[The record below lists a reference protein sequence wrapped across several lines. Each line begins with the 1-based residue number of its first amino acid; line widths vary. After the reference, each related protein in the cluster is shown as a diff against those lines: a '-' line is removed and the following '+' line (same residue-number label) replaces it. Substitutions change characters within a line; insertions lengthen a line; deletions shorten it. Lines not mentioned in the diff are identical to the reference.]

1 MKKRYGSPQK
11 TIDFINA
18 NNLDISIPEDGEN
31 APLILGI
38 TNSSV
43 TQSTLTAYLVD
54 LGYRVA
60 GPFNS
65 VTNGSHFIKQKLPD
79 MIIFDVTSN
88 REELNSLIVLLKM
101 NSLDIPILL
110 ISNEPIHIN
119 HPYQSK
125 ISLPLNPHDL
135 VEEIQKL
142 HKNQKAFNTPIHRIL
157 SLVNKLFLKMLEIS
171 PNNLRPTIER
181 SINKSIFEF
190 CTSNNEFTRVSE
202 ESLSIIIKD
211 TSFTNITD
219 LIESLHYS
227 IQNLIDDLNKKFDS
241 KIGYSLINDSL
252 ESIILSGIDIPP
264 YIRDLIGKLG
274 IDSTRFKHLID
285 TIVPKLEDYEKSCF
299 VAFLSMG
306 DMGPELIT
314 YVSNDDKISKGL
326 TDGVASQIVTLV
338 GQGSSYH
345 VGIYGPIPIPTANNI
360 VGMIWSKMIGSNIKD
375 HRMEGK
381 ALSVAV
387 IGFYR
392 ELLTYLPSH
401 DTMKSIF
408 SLLDSI
414 EHVDE
419 VTKDLLSN
427 LQEKFLDCFN

>member
-1 MKKRYGSPQK
+1 MKKRQGSPQK
-11 TIDFINA
+11 TIDFVNT

-31 APLILGI
+31 APLILGV
-38 TNSSV
+38 TSSSV
-43 TQSTLTAYLVD
+43 VQSTLTAYLID

-60 GPFNS
+60 GPFSNIMS
-65 VTNGSHFIKQKLPD
+65 GSSFFDQKLPD
-79 MIIFDVTSN
+79 IVIFDVTSN
-88 REELNSLIVLLKM
+88 KEELNSLIVLLKM

-110 ISNEPIHIN
+110 ISNDPIHIN

-125 ISLPLNPHDL
+125 IRLPLNPHDL
-135 VEEIQKL
+135 AEEIQKL
-142 HKNQKAFNTPIHRIL
+142 HKDQKAYNTPVHKIL
-157 SLVNKLFLKMLEIS
+157 NFINKLFLKMIEIS
-171 PNNLRPTIER
+171 PNNLRPIIER
-181 SINKSIFEF
+181 SINKAIFEF
-190 CTSNNEFTRVSE
+190 CTSNNDFTRVSE

-211 TSFTNITD
+211 ASFTNITD
-219 LIESLHYS
+219 LLESLHYS
-227 IQNLIDDLNKKFDS
+227 IQNFIDDLNSKFDS
-241 KIGYSLINDSL
+241 KIGYSLINDAL
-252 ESIILSGIDIPP
+252 ESIILSGITIPP
-264 YIRDLIGKLG
+264 YIRDLIAKLG

-285 TIVPKLEDYEKSCF
+285 TIVPKLEDHKKSCF

-314 YVSNDDKISKGL
+314 HVSNDENISVGL
-326 TDGVASQIVTLV
+326 SDGVASQIVTLV

-360 VGMIWSKMIGSNIKD
+360 VGMIWSKMLRSNIKD
-375 HRMEGK
+375 HRMEGH

-408 SLLDSI
+408 GLLDNI
-414 EHVDE
+414 NHVDE

-427 LQEKFLDCFN
+427 LQEKFLDCFH